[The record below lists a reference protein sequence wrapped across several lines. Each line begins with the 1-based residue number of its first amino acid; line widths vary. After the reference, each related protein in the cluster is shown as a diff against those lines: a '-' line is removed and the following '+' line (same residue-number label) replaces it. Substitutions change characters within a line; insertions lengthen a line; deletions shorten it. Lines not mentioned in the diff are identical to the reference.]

1 MHVSSLDLNM
11 GYYHIEWY
19 PGAKQLC
26 TIVLLWGKYQFQKL
40 PMGVCNSPDILQENI
55 YELFEGFDIVCAY
68 INNVTTITKD
78 EFADHLKA
86 LEKFLQKLAEAGL
99 KVNAENSFF
108 GRTETEYLSFWV
120 SNNGVMPLSSK
131 V

>member
-1 MHVSSLDLNM
+1 
-11 GYYHIEWY
+11 
-19 PGAKQLC
+19 
-26 TIVLLWGKYQFQKL
+26 
-40 PMGVCNSPDILQENI
+40 MGVCNSPDILQENI

>member
-1 MHVSSLDLNM
+1 
-11 GYYHIEWY
+11 
-19 PGAKQLC
+19 
-26 TIVLLWGKYQFQKL
+26 
-40 PMGVCNSPDILQENI
+40 MGVCNSPDILQENI

-68 INNVTTITKD
+68 INNVITITKD